1 MSLAV
6 FPMVLY
12 EAVPYGDRD
21 AFLDFNLV
29 HFLAHVAL
37 AQKTKTSIYL
47 LDSLRDDPFPH
58 AQMHKNAAAALGLAD
73 AFNFAGYDLNDR
85 SSFQEF
91 MLANSAHHALLQ
103 AAAGL

>member
-1 MSLAV
+1 MSLQL
-6 FPMVLY
+6 FPTVLWQSI
-12 EAVPYGDRD
+12 AFGDTD
-21 AFLDFNLV
+21 AFLDFNLI
-29 HFLAHVAL
+29 HFLGHVAL

-73 AFNFAGYDLNDR
+73 AFNFAGYDLNER
-85 SSFQEF
+85 TSFQEF
-91 MLANSAHHALLQ
+91 MLANSAPHALLQ

>member
-1 MSLAV
+1 METQLS
-6 FPMVLY
+6 
-12 EAVPYGDRD
+12 
-21 AFLDFNLV
+21 
-29 HFLAHVAL
+29 HFLAHIAL

-73 AFNFAGYDLNDR
+73 AFNFAGFDLRDR
-85 SSFQEF
+85 NSFQEF